1 MATRIEKIFRTNTIN
16 LTNSILNE
24 ILFCQS
30 IIEDAPKKP
39 EFSDMFVLAHKNI
52 TKSICDFYKK
62 NEITDEEIRVA
73 VTRGNTKCK

>member
-1 MATRIEKIFRTNTIN
+1 MATRTEKIFRTNTIN

-39 EFSDMFVLAHKNI
+39 EFSDMFVLAYKNI

-62 NEITDEEIRVA
+62 NDITDEEIRVA
-73 VTRGNTKCK
+73 VTRGNKKCR